1 LSASST
7 ELAPAPET
15 TDHSQIDLNSDIT
28 AGGLEIS
35 AETPENPADRAH
47 RHRQEAAE
55 ASLQRWKDGFRFG
68 LSSLLVTSV
77 TCLAAYFATAHDTTS
92 DEKAWG
98 RAALL
103 AILSAVAGYFVGKGK

>member
-1 LSASST
+1 LSDSST
-7 ELAPAPET
+7 ELAPAPAQ
-15 TDHSQIDLNSDIT
+15 TDNPQVDLNSDIA

-35 AETPENPADRAH
+35 AETPENPVDRAH

-68 LSSLLVTSV
+68 LSSLLVTGV
-77 TCLAAYFATAHDTTS
+77 TCLAAFFAVAHNSTP

-103 AILSAVAGYFVGKGK
+103 AILSAVAGYFVGRGK